1 MDGENSLLFTYAIDQ
16 YMLLNDAVGELSQER
31 AWPGQSGVV
40 RTHLPGCPIPV
51 EGRRWEGIGTLWRD
65 SLVTSAM
72 GFG

>member
-51 EGRRWEGIGTLWRD
+51 EGRR
-65 SLVTSAM
+65 
-72 GFG
+72 